1 MYKISCEE
9 DNLIFADNKGMTEVK
24 DLNCL
29 PSFAQISKKKNN
41 NDKKNRNSKSV
52 HKILNDCQTIIFS
65 LNC

>member
-29 PSFAQISKKKNN
+29 PSFAQISKKKTTTT
-41 NDKKNRNSKSV
+41 R
-52 HKILNDCQTIIFS
+52 KIETAKASIKYLTTVRP
-65 LNC
+65 